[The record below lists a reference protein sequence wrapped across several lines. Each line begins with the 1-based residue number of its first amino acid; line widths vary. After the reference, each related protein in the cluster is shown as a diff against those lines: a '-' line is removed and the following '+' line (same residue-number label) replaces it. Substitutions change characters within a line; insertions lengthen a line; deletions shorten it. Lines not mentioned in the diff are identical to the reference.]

1 MHDRTFRKC
10 RKRAQ
15 RDRDPVGNVATRRH
29 EAVPPTRTL
38 WWPSEDQLAKPEQCD
53 GERTTCDRRPND
65 EWQSFSPAQPESA
78 IQPTENIAIP
88 ATSAANP
95 TAKAVPAAAG
105 ESPAAKITGMKST
118 APRPHS
124 QLGIV
129 IVVVSRSAATIT
141 RAGKTAEM
149 TKLNKSVSLSLV
161 VAAALHRGAGD

>member
-1 MHDRTFRKC
+1 MSSP
-10 RKRAQ
+10 A
-15 RDRDPVGNVATRRH
+15 AT
-29 EAVPPTRTL
+29 PP
-38 WWPSEDQLAKPEQCD
+38 PSIAAKAGTAKP
-53 GERTTCDRRPND
+53 
-65 EWQSFSPAQPESA
+65 AV
-78 IQPTENIAIP
+78 
-88 ATSAANP
+88 AANAANA
-95 TAKAVPAAAG
+95 TNAAKAVPAAAG

>member
-1 MHDRTFRKC
+1 MRRFHQLGPFGGQARTSLRSPSNATASAPPAIAVQTTNG
-10 RKRAQ
+10 RASLQ
-15 RDRDPVGNVATRRH
+15 PSQSPQTANSFAS
-29 EAVPPTRTL
+29 PP
-38 WWPSEDQLAKPEQCD
+38 P
-53 GERTTCDRRPND
+53 
-65 EWQSFSPAQPESA
+65 

-161 VAAALHRGAGD
+161 VADALHRGAGD